1 MRQRLLVELG
11 NGDSFLFDIGTG
23 STERLSGLE
32 ADYSKLDKVFISHL
46 TAPVYAEPLQT
57 LRPIAELQQE

>member
-11 NGDSFLFDIGTG
+11 NGDSFLFDLGTG

-32 ADYSKLDKVFISHL
+32 ADYSKLDKVFINHL
-46 TAPVYAEPLQT
+46 HTDHAGDLAT
-57 LRPIAELQQE
+57 LWPKAF